1 MGLHGIIAWIVI
13 GTLAGWLAGK
23 LMRGGG
29 YGFVGDV
36 VVGIIG
42 AFIGGWLAG
51 VLHISIGTGLIA
63 SVITATIGAVI
74 LVFIV
79 RMVKRD

>member
-29 YGFVGDV
+29 FGFVGDV

-63 SVITATIGAVI
+63 SVITATVGAVI